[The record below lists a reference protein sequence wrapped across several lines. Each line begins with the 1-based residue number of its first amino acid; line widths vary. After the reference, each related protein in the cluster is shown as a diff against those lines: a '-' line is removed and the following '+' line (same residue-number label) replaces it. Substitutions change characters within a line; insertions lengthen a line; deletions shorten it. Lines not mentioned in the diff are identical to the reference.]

1 MPRLFRALRIFKR
14 RRMKTT
20 LPKNPIKDYDEWRK
34 FIASQIMKPEDK
46 FEAEFMRI
54 WSEFKQSIIKA
65 RTK

>member
-1 MPRLFRALRIFKR
+1 
-14 RRMKTT
+14 MKTT
-20 LPKNPIKDYDEWRK
+20 LPKNPIKDYNEWRK